1 MLKKWLRNWY
11 SRLFTKKCEHL
22 RCWDF
27 SRFQVE
33 KGFFPQFCLFRNCY
47 SPKEMKLHEKSFLE
61 PKLLE
66 SLNLSFRVQTDL
78 NMILDSNNTSK
89 NNTTIT
95 IPSSRAKLLSAK
107 RSLVTL
113 KQVANEPKIWKSVQ
127 KYIGY
132 KFLLSEVLIRMPEIS
147 MKMY

>member
-1 MLKKWLRNWY
+1 
-11 SRLFTKKCEHL
+11 
-22 RCWDF
+22 
-27 SRFQVE
+27 
-33 KGFFPQFCLFRNCY
+33 
-47 SPKEMKLHEKSFLE
+47 MKLHEKSFLE